1 LSDKLSASPNVV
13 SANPNTEGT
22 SPKED
27 SATPSALSGHISGP
41 IEQIAD
47 QVLELIESG
56 TPTPIIL
63 IDGRT
68 GSGKTTFAAALQN
81 RLFQKGESAP
91 RVIHM
96 DDLYEGWDGLQ
107 AGVDYLIR
115 QILSPLAR
123 REGASWQEY
132 DWTATDSN
140 SKDSNS
146 TDPANPGKV
155 GARTGT
161 WREFRG
167 GTPLI
172 IEGVGSLSRIAAEQA
187 DITVWLEADQAV
199 RQARIAARNAEGD
212 GDGSW
217 FAMWTAQ
224 EADFYAREKSDEIAD
239 LIIRT

>member
-1 LSDKLSASPNVV
+1 MSDASVGNSAHT
-13 SANPNTEGT
+13 A
-22 SPKED
+22 
-27 SATPSALSGHISGP
+27 A
-41 IEQIAD
+41 IETITD
-47 QVLELIESG
+47 QVLELIEAG

-63 IDGRT
+63 VDGRT

-96 DDLYEGWDGLQ
+96 DDLFEGWDGLQ

-115 QILSPLAR
+115 QILSPLSR

-132 DWTATDSN
+132 DWA
-140 SKDSNS
+140 
-146 TDPANPGKV
+146 AGERAGV
-155 GARTGT
+155 

-172 IEGVGSLSRIAAEQA
+172 IEGVGSLSRVAAEQA
-187 DITVWLEADQAV
+187 DITIWLEADQEV
-199 RQARIAARNAEGD
+199 RRARLTDRQGPGD

-217 FAMWTAQ
+217 IAMWSAQ

-239 LIIRT
+239 LVIETN

>member
-1 LSDKLSASPNVV
+1 M
-13 SANPNTEGT
+13 SANPNEA
-22 SPKED
+22 SSNPNAASANPNEA
-27 SATPSALSGHISGP
+27 SATPNAVSASTTALTEQLKTE
-41 IEQIAD
+41 IEQIAN
-47 QVLELIESG
+47 QVLELVESG
-56 TPTPIIL
+56 TPTPIVL

-68 GSGKTTFAAALQN
+68 GSGKTSFASALQN

-132 DWTATDSN
+132 DWAAVDP
-140 SKDSNS
+140 S
-146 TDPANPGKV
+146 TPEKV
-155 GARTGT
+155 GARNGT

-187 DITVWLEADQAV
+187 DITIWLEADQAV

-224 EADFYAREKSDEIAD
+224 EADFYAREKSHEIAD
-239 LIIRT
+239 KVIPT

>member
-1 LSDKLSASPNVV
+1 VSPDPLETNIE
-13 SANPNTEGT
+13 N
-22 SPKED
+22 
-27 SATPSALSGHISGP
+27 HIEKH
-41 IEQIAD
+41 IETITD

-56 TPTPIIL
+56 TPTPIVL

-68 GSGKTTFAAALQN
+68 GSGKTTFAALLQN

-96 DDLYEGWDGLQ
+96 DDVYEGWDGLQ
-107 AGVDYLIR
+107 TGVDYLIR
-115 QILSPLAR
+115 QILSPLSR

-132 DWTATDSN
+132 DWA
-140 SKDSNS
+140 
-146 TDPANPGKV
+146 AGER
-155 GARTGT
+155 AGT

-187 DITVWLEADQAV
+187 DITIWLEADQEV
-199 RQARIAARNAEGD
+199 RQDRIRQRKAAGD
-212 GDGSW
+212 GDASW
-217 FAMWTAQ
+217 FAMWSAQ

-239 LIIRT
+239 RVIETN

>member
-1 LSDKLSASPNVV
+1 MS
-13 SANPNTEGT
+13 NP
-22 SPKED
+22 
-27 SATPSALSGHISGP
+27 SGP
-41 IEQIAD
+41 NASAIDRIEAITDQI
-47 QVLELIESG
+47 LELIESG
-56 TPTPIIL
+56 TPAPIIL

-68 GSGKTTFAAALQN
+68 GAGKTTFAAALQN

-115 QILSPLAR
+115 QILNPLAR
-123 REGASWQEY
+123 REGASWQEFN
-132 DWTATDSN
+132 WATN
-140 SKDSNS
+140 E
-146 TDPANPGKV
+146 
-155 GARTGT
+155 RTGT

-187 DITVWLEADQAV
+187 AITIWLEADQAV
-199 RQARIAARNAEGD
+199 RHERLTARRAEGD

-217 FAMWTAQ
+217 FAMWSAQ
-224 EADFYAREKSDEIAD
+224 EADFYAREKSAEIAD
-239 LIIRT
+239 LVIEN